1 VAEKDKTKFVTKAE
15 VETSFA
21 LPKTLVAQTELM
33 PFGGASVAMYA
44 IYGRDMTDRKVWCAT
59 FIDMEE
65 AQAWIQASKV
75 FGRAVKGAVIAD
87 QKPAEDDEQSRRDAK
102 IAQIRD
108 DLATGKLVK
117 VDHEDGSAS
126 LYDGPNAD
134 KPN

>member
-1 VAEKDKTKFVTKAE
+1 MAEKDKTKFVLKAE

-21 LPKTLVAQTELM
+21 MPKTLQAQTELM

-75 FGRAVKGAVIAD
+75 FGRAVKGAVISD
-87 QKPAEDDEQSRRDAK
+87 QEKKLDEAVDEDAP
-102 IAQIRD
+102 
-108 DLATGKLVK
+108 KLIV
-117 VDHEDGSAS
+117 
-126 LYDGPNAD
+126 N
-134 KPN
+134 

>member
-1 VAEKDKTKFVTKAE
+1 LDKTKYELKAE
-15 VETSFA
+15 VETA
-21 LPKTLVAQTELM
+21 NVLPKTLVAETQMM
-33 PFGGASVAMYA
+33 PMGGAQIAMYA
-44 IYGRDMTDRKVWCAT
+44 VYGRDDADRKVWCCT
-59 FIDMEE
+59 FVDSDE
-65 AQAWIQASKV
+65 AMAWVQASRV
-75 FGRAVKGAVIAD
+75 FGRAVRGAVIAK
-87 QKPAEDDEQSRRDAK
+87 QLEVTEDSRREAR